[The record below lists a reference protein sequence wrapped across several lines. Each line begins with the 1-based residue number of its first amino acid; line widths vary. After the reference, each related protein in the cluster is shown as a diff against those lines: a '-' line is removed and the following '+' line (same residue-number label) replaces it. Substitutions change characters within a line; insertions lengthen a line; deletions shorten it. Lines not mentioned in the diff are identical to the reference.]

1 MFRGFEFIQVYID
14 DLLIINKSDWS
25 YNLEKLELTLK
36 KLNNN
41 RLKRNIEKSLFGKTK
56 MEYLGFWVNL
66 TGIRPINMKL

>member
-1 MFRGFEFIQVYID
+1 MGVSNSLGIFQEKMNEMFRGFEFIQVYID

-25 YNLEKLELTLK
+25 DNLEKLELTLK

-56 MEYLGFWVNL
+56 M
-66 TGIRPINMKL
+66 